1 MDTRPF
7 KCLRELP
14 RIRLRGRPTMHTS
27 AARQGGRGRVM
38 DTLER
43 WQFTVKRA
51 NVIRVP
57 VAPGSDDSPI
67 IATVVLESG
76 EFTPQICAKLRAY
89 LELLESALTEDE
101 QRETTERGGG
111 A

>member
-1 MDTRPF
+1 
-7 KCLRELP
+7 
-14 RIRLRGRPTMHTS
+14 
-27 AARQGGRGRVM
+27 M

-57 VAPGSDDSPI
+57 VAPGLDDSPI

-76 EFTPQICAKLRAY
+76 EFTPAICAKLRSY
-89 LELLESALTEDE
+89 LELLESALSEYE
-101 QRETTERGGG
+101 QRETTSAAEGG